1 MFWANHEPTRST
13 SKQYMSV
20 IFYHSDKQRKL
31 AESSKEEEQK
41 KRSKEILTRI
51 TAAETFYDAE
61 E

>member
-20 IFYHSDKQRKL
+20 IFYHGDKQRKL

-41 KRSKEILTRI
+41 KRSKEIQTRI
-51 TAAETFYDAE
+51 APAETFYEAE